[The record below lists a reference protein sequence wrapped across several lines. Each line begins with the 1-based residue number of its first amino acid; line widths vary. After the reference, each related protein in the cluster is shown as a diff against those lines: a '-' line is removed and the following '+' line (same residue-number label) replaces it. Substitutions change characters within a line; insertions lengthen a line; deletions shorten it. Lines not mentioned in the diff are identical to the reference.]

1 MEVMSQGAEAII
13 YKDGDVIVKFRV
25 PKKYRIKDLDER
37 LRKSRTKREAKIL
50 RDLSEMNVPKLMGV
64 EKYTLKMEF
73 VCGKKLKDVLI
84 LDMCT
89 TVGEMVGKMHARGI
103 IHGDLTT
110 SNMILHDGEIY
121 FIDFGLGKYTKK
133 VEDFAV
139 DILVF
144 KQCLKATHTKMFKA
158 CWKNFLDGYLK
169 FMDTNILRRVEKVEK
184 RRRYS

>member
-1 MEVMSQGAEAII
+1 MEVISQGAEAII

-25 PKKYRIKDLDER
+25 PKKYRIKELDEK

-50 RDLSEMNVPKLMGV
+50 RDLSDMNVPKLVGV

-73 VCGKKLKDVLI
+73 VRGKKLKDVLVP
-84 LDMCT
+84 DMCT

-103 IHGDLTT
+103 MHGDLTT
-110 SNMILHDGEIY
+110 SNMILNDGKIY

-144 KQCLKATHTKMFKA
+144 KQCLKASHIDVFDE
-158 CWKNFLDGYLK
+158 CWENFLSGYFK
-169 FMDTNILRRVEKVEK
+169 FMGRKVLDRVEKVEK